1 MNSKHPNAKKPAEE
15 VVKDIRQ
22 QTRRHF
28 SAEGKIRSVL
38 EGLRGEDTIVDLRC
52 KEGNAQRLSYT
63 WSTEFLES
71 GKRRL
76 AGDTVRT
83 ANTDEG
89 KDFFE
94 SKCRGKSSSLI
105 LNPVTLFWP
114 STNSYA

>member
-1 MNSKHPNAKKPAEE
+1 MRSKHPSPKKTAEQ

-22 QTRRHF
+22 SMRRHF

-38 EGLRGEDTIVDLRC
+38 EGLRGEGTIAELRC
-52 KEGNAQRLSYT
+52 KEGIAQSLSYT

-76 AGDTVRT
+76 AGVTVRT
-83 ANTDEG
+83 ATTDEG

-94 SKCRGKSSSLI
+94 SKCWGKSASLI

-114 STNSYA
+114 STNSYV